1 MNLKK
6 KNKNFLNNFFEIKNL
21 SKLFLI
27 LFFLLGITIHKDYG
41 LSWDE
46 PFQRAGGIAN
56 LVYIYEFF
64 NIANF
69 LSIFLDTVPQIP
81 ENLSS
86 LEDWKNENHLQ
97 RFYGVAFDLPAVIL
111 EYLFFGINGNDQKI
125 YEFRHLLTFI
135 IFFIG
140 IYFIKAQSKK
150 LFSSNLLGLVA
161 IVLLI
166 LSPRFFAEA
175 FYNSKDII
183 FMSLLSINIYF
194 LIKILKKTNLKYL
207 IIISFITALSIN
219 LRVIGIL
226 FYPLTLFV
234 LIFANYCEIINRNKL
249 YKIAL
254 IYLITSTFLTII
266 FFPYLWSN
274 PIENFLEAINTMS
287 NFPVQENSNTLYFGE
302 WISLGNLPWHY
313 LPSWILITTPP
324 FIIFL
329 FFFGLIKTI
338 KDLLDRP
345 IKKYSSK
352 EIFLITN
359 FLIIITPIL
368 AIIILN
374 AKVYNGWRHI
384 YFIYPSI
391 IIISTYGF
399 KYFFEILR
407 NFNFGKF
414 ICFASFF
421 MFTIYQSF
429 WIFKTHPM
437 QNVYFNSFVNKTWNT
452 QFDLDY
458 WGLGNKIVLEDLLS
472 KDSNEIIKVCPI
484 SYTPLRF
491 TLKILNIESQ
501 KRIELNCIDK
511 PDYLIDNFYYPL
523 GKNKYNKQRKEL
535 NIKENYIVFNNL
547 KNFEQKIITVYKK
560 K

>member
-69 LSIFLDTVPQIP
+69 LSIFFDTVPQIP

-111 EYLFFGINGNDQKI
+111 EYFFFGINENDQKI

-183 FMSLLSINIYF
+183 FMSLLSTNIYF

-219 LRVIGIL
+219 LRVIGVL

-234 LIFANYCEIINRNKL
+234 LIFANYCKIIDRNKL

-274 PIENFLEAINTMS
+274 PIENFIEAINTMS

-302 WISLGNLPWHY
+302 WISLRNLPWHY

-338 KDLLDRP
+338 KDLLNRP

-399 KYFFEILR
+399 KYFFEILI

-421 MFTIYQSF
+421 MFIIYQSF

-472 KDSNEIIKVCPI
+472 KDSNETIKVCPI
-484 SYTPLRF
+484 SYTPLKF
-491 TLKILNIESQ
+491 TFKILNMQSQ

-511 PDYLIDNFYYPL
+511 PDYLIDNFYYAL